1 MIKEYE
7 EKTRHPLRGSVML
20 AVIIAMLVIFTAVTI
35 VGFAFGVESDTDSAN
50 GLIALAVVGIVGICV
65 TCVLFAGLCVIDPN
79 EAIVLVFFGRYLY
92 TVAQDGFYYVN
103 PLAKKNK
110 ISLKARTLV
119 NDKQKVNDERG
130 NPVEIGVVVIW
141 RVVNTASAMFKVEN
155 YRSYITTQADSAI
168 RNVARQYPYDVD
180 EGKEEMSLRGS
191 SQEIAKQL
199 QNELQ
204 ERVDIAGIEILE
216 ARISHLAYA
225 PEIAAAM
232 LQRQQAEAIV
242 QARQKIVDGAV
253 GMVEMALNKL
263 RENNVVDLDPER
275 KAQMVSNLLVV
286 LCGNKDAQPIVNSG
300 SVY

>member
-1 MIKEYE
+1 MIKDYD
-7 EKTRHPLRGSVML
+7 EKLHEPKKGW
-20 AVIIAMLVIFTAVTI
+20 AMLVLLIFLTLACLAMMVM
-35 VGFAFGVESDTDSAN
+35 GAMFMSD
-50 GLIALAVVGIVGICV
+50 IPALAALLPVGIVCIV
-65 TCVLFAGLCVIDPN
+65 VLIVFYMGLCVIEPN
-79 EAIVLVFFGRYLY
+79 EAVVLIFFGRYLY
-92 TVAQDGFYYVN
+92 TVAKDGFYFVN
-103 PLAKKNK
+103 PLAKKRRV
-110 ISLKARTLV
+110 SLKARTLV

-141 RVVNTASAMFKVEN
+141 RVNNTAAALFKVEN
-155 YRSYITTQADSAI
+155 YESFVMTQADSAI

-180 EGKEEMSLRGS
+180 EGEEEMSLRGS
-191 SQEIAKQL
+191 SQEISAQL
-199 QNELQ
+199 CSELQ
-204 ERVDIAGIEILE
+204 ERVSIAGLEILE

-263 RENNVVDLDPER
+263 SEHNVVEFDPER

-286 LCGNKDAQPIVNSG
+286 LCGNKGAQPVVNSG
-300 SVY
+300 V

>member
-1 MIKEYE
+1 MINEYE
-7 EKTRHPLRGSVML
+7 EKTKHL
-20 AVIIAMLVIFTAVTI
+20 AGGWPA
-35 VGFAFGVESDTDSAN
+35 
-50 GLIALAVVGIVGICV
+50 LILLILLLLAGIVGAIIGFVLSDDYPALVALSVVCIIVIIV
-65 TCVLFAGLCVIDPN
+65 TCIMFAGLCVIDPN

-92 TVAQDGFYYVN
+92 TVAQDGFYFVN

-141 RVVNTASAMFKVEN
+141 RIVNTARAMFKVEN
-155 YRSYITTQADSAI
+155 YHSYITTQADSAI

-191 SQEIAKQL
+191 SQEIARQL
-199 QNELQ
+199 QTELQ
-204 ERVDIAGIEILE
+204 ERVEIAGIEILE

-253 GMVEMALNKL
+253 GMVEMALGKL
-263 RENNVVDLDPER
+263 SESNIVSLDDER

-300 SVY
+300 TIY